1 MKRLAIT
8 RNAEGWLCKCA
19 NRKVIRISDLTS
31 APTGTA
37 ITKYALAL
45 KGTFGAGKSSLFKAL
60 IARDPAHLYL
70 TADMAEAKPIGTF
83 LPRYNTA
90 IIGTYL
96 NPCGGCDGLAPRMV
110 QQYLRLLWP
119 YNVHV
124 LYEGAI
130 VAGIISTFYELTK
143 KLSEGQYRQTSFCF
157 LNTPVEACIR
167 RIYERNGG
175 KPFKET
181 NVAAKNRSVWRSY
194 EVYARQ
200 GDVHCSVLNTDG
212 TKEEV
217 LGRFLGMYPEL
228 DASQAQQPGDETE
241 SNRRAA

>member
-1 MKRLAIT
+1 MNGRAIA
-8 RNAEGWLCKCA
+8 RNSDGFLCNYA
-19 NRKVIRISDLTS
+19 GRKVVRLEELAAVPAGS
-31 APTGTA
+31 AFPMHTIG
-37 ITKYALAL
+37 L
-45 KGTFGAGKSSLFKAL
+45 KGTFGAGKSTLFKSL
-60 IARDPAHLYL
+60 IARDRDHCYL
-70 TADMAEAKPIGTF
+70 TAEKAETKPIGTF
-83 LPRYNTA
+83 LPRYNIA

-110 QQYLRLLWP
+110 QQYLALLWS

-143 KLSEGQYRQTSFCF
+143 QLRGRHYREVCFCF
-157 LNTPVEACIR
+157 LNTPVETCIR

-175 KPFKET
+175 KLFKEA
-181 NVAAKNRSVWRSY
+181 NVAAKNRSVWRFY

-200 GDVHCSVLNTDG
+200 GDVQCSVLNTDG

-217 LGRFLGMYPEL
+217 LGRFLITYPAL
-228 DASQAQQPGDETE
+228 DEVRAQQTGDEIE